1 MASYKGF
8 QGALQAL
15 EEHLRR
21 RMPDALRSGPVNAQ
35 VSLLGSAD
43 IGRPLNANLLGIY
56 LHRVVVDPHGRS
68 RRFPPEGTDGRGPQP
83 ELPVNLHILILAVG
97 NSAGTEADLLGW
109 AMTELANEGQIDVS
123 EIAGTDSEW
132 GERESLTVTPEEMS
146 TEDLMRIWDVFE
158 AQYTNS
164 VPYVLRTVRLRLR
177 RPLAEGPPVKT
188 RVYPGGE
195 P

>member
-1 MASYKGF
+1 MASYKGL
-8 QGALQAL
+8 QGALLAL

-21 RMPDALRSGPVNAQ
+21 RLPDELRGGPVNAQ
-35 VSLLGSAD
+35 VALLGSTD
-43 IGRPLNANLLGIY
+43 IGRPLSANLLGVY
-56 LHRVVVDPHGRS
+56 LHRVVIDPHGRS
-68 RRFPPEGTDGRGPQP
+68 RHFPPQGADPRGPQP

-97 NSAGTEADLLGW
+97 SSATIEADLLGW
-109 AMTELANEGQIDVS
+109 AMVELANEGQIDVS
-123 EIAGTDSEW
+123 EIAGTDSDW
-132 GERESLTVTPEEMS
+132 GEREILTVTPEEMS

-195 P
+195 L

>member
-21 RMPDALRSGPVNAQ
+21 RLPDELRSGPVNAQ

-43 IGRPLNANLLGIY
+43 IGRPISGNRLGIY
-56 LHRVVVDPHGRS
+56 LHRVVIDPHGRS
-68 RRFPPEGTDGRGPQP
+68 RHFPPRGTDTGGPQP

-97 NSAGTEADLLGW
+97 TSATIEADLLGW
-109 AMTELANEGQIDVS
+109 AMVELANEGQIDVS
-123 EIAGTDSEW
+123 EIAATDSDW
-132 GERESLTVTPEEMS
+132 TERELLTVTPEEMS

-177 RPLAEGPPVKT
+177 RPLTEGPPVIT
-188 RVYPGGE
+188 RVYPGGTA
-195 P
+195 